1 MSNNKLTGGVDGV
14 SSKVKGERVEAMP
27 GREGRVGFPRA
38 DGIECE
44 FNGGEE
50 IRPAGGG
57 ERDVTGG

>member
-1 MSNNKLTGGVDGV
+1 M

-44 FNGGEE
+44 FNLGEE

>member
-1 MSNNKLTGGVDGV
+1 MSNNKLTGGVDWV
-14 SSKVKGERVEAMP
+14 RSEIKGERVEAMP

-38 DGIECE
+38 DSVEGE
-44 FNGGEE
+44 FNLGEE